1 VTPDGPK
8 PTSGE
13 ALKREVIVANSQGL
27 HIRPAAAF
35 AELAAR
41 YQANVTV
48 SREGGERVNGKL
60 WPDLLLLVAEK
71 GTKLLIEAE
80 GRDANDALDAL
91 AKLLETYE
99 TTSGEANGAGHDEA
113 SVKSNER
120 APGQP

>member
-1 VTPDGPK
+1 MTPDGPK

-13 ALKREVIVANSQGL
+13 ILIREVIVANSQGL

-41 YQANVTV
+41 FQANVTV
-48 SREGGERVNGKL
+48 SRDGGERVNGKL
-60 WPDLLLLVAEK
+60 WPDLLLLAAEK

-80 GRDANDALDAL
+80 GRDAGNALDAL

-99 TTSGEANGAGHDEA
+99 TISGEANGAGHDTV
-113 SVKSNER
+113 SLQSNDGKC
-120 APGQP
+120 AQP